1 MRATEGFAN
10 PFQAFG
16 ALGMI
21 HDPEDNDT
29 ASSQFFFLKW
39 DQGLVAPGR
48 NTLDGSSASFGYVV
62 KNENAL
68 KQVKKGDVIAKAT
81 VVEGGSRLQ
90 K

>member
-10 PFQAFG
+10 PFQAVG

-21 HDPEDNDT
+21 HDPEDNDS

-48 NTLDGSSASFGYVV
+48 
-62 KNENAL
+62 
-68 KQVKKGDVIAKAT
+68 
-81 VVEGGSRLQ
+81 
-90 K
+90 